1 MLEISTDAGS
11 SQDKKDVVIAFQ
23 GEHGAY
29 SEAAAFNHFGPE
41 ITTLPCRTFENV
53 FTTVNDGKCTY
64 GLLPFENSLAGSIHR
79 NYDLMLRFDLSIV
92 SEYHLRVNHCL
103 LALPGVQIADL
114 RRVHSHPQALAQC
127 ETSLTRLGV
136 ERVAESDT
144 AGSARMIR
152 EKNDKTAGAL
162 ASRRAS
168 EVYGLQVLAENM
180 EDNPANYTRFLSLS
194 KTQKPREAV
203 EQGDYKT
210 SVVFSL
216 DNEPGA
222 LFKALGMFATRE
234 IDLTKIESRPLI
246 GKPWEYLFYIDFA
259 GQIESSSC
267 ARAMRHL
274 EKIAPFLRV
283 LGSYP
288 RHKIKS

>member
-1 MLEISTDAGS
+1 MRKTSTQARNI
-11 SQDKKDVVIAFQ
+11 QDSEDIVIAFQ

-41 ITTLPCRTFENV
+41 ITTLPCGTFEKV
-53 FTTVNDGKCTY
+53 FTTVNDGECTY

-79 NYDLMLRFDLSIV
+79 NYDLMLRYDLSITG
-92 SEYHLRVNHCL
+92 EYHLRVNHCL
-103 LALPGVQIADL
+103 IALPGVQITDL

-144 AGSARMIR
+144 AGSARMIK
-152 EKNDKTAGAL
+152 EKNDKAAGAL
-162 ASRRAS
+162 ASQRAS
-168 EVYGLQVLAENM
+168 EVYNLQILAENM
-180 EDNPANYTRFLSLS
+180 EDNPENYTRFLTLS
-194 KTQKPREAV
+194 KEQKSGAGV

-216 DNEPGA
+216 ENKPGA
-222 LFKALGMFATRE
+222 LFKALGVFAMRE

-259 GQIESSSC
+259 GHIDSSSC
-267 ARAMRHL
+267 ARALAHL
-274 EKIAPFLRV
+274 EEIAPFIRV

-288 RHKIKS
+288 RHKIEG